1 MNNSMT
7 TLEEI
12 VELFG
17 SAVAIFDLH
26 EQRIAT
32 SSCWRKLFDDDAY
45 DSTETSNTFQ
55 ELLDLLSRHAADSE
69 SLQSLDLLRQC
80 PHLAGNTLGDNGRS
94 ETLPKS
100 VLADSELILRVIARN
115 SRIVPLVIKRR
126 NDRLTFSETLSIH
139 QNSNPST
146 FPSLVGQRVDVFRQF
161 LENSECPGY
170 IRYKNQILHA
180 NRALAEIHG
189 YNDVDDFLSTRIL
202 SDHYR
207 EQDRE
212 AIADIAEADG
222 IILDTIPQIGKQG
235 QEIYA
240 IAVGSAFFDDGIQY
254 RIVLCKDVNTHVRD
268 ENALKESEQRFRD
281 IASCSGDWFW
291 DTDTDH
297 KLTRISSNESQI
309 PTFRL
314 ETLVGNTIW
323 HWIDKQKAAG
333 FVSDYE
339 ESVAVVRDTMEQHK
353 PVHDLELNARNLK
366 TLTSVTV
373 LLNAKPLFSS
383 DNLFLGYRG
392 ITKDITYQKKLEH
405 RLLEAKQRAEY
416 QSRTKSAFIASMS
429 HELRTPLTSILGYVE
444 LIRREAR
451 QGRSHLDDDQLNH
464 IETIWKSGDQ
474 LRSLVNNVLSIE
486 RLESGFDRT
495 DIVATD
501 LSEVL
506 LEMKQTFA
514 LASTINNTSLHCVS
528 DGSIPATFYTDPV
541 KLRQILH
548 NIIGNATKF
557 TTDGSIGIRTT
568 YCNEKFILTIEDT
581 GVGMSA
587 DQLDSL
593 TAPSSTVNI
602 SETLARGGGL
612 GLVLCKHYVSQLGGE
627 LSIKSHLNSGTTVQ
641 ISLPDR
647 LADMNGVTPSY
658 TKVASS
664 AYRRFPGN
672 TTHLRSKILIVDDNE
687 DHRRLLHGMI
697 NHLNV
702 DILQALDGIEALALW
717 HKFSPDLI
725 FMDLRMP
732 GLDGSSTTMQIRK
745 KQVESNYGPCRIVAI
760 SADETNHSEDNLI
773 EKGFDAFLPK
783 PFKAN
788 EIHQVMFDLGLSDT
802 ILDAQKTNPARFS
815 PR

>member
-1 MNNSMT
+1 MT
-7 TLEEI
+7 PLEEI

-17 SAVAIFDLH
+17 SAVAIIDLQ
-26 EQRIAT
+26 EQQIAT
-32 SSCWRKLFDDDAY
+32 SSSWRELFDDED
-45 DSTETSNTFQ
+45 FQ
-55 ELLDLLSRHAADSE
+55 HTGTASPFSKLLDILSTHAADSE
-69 SLQSLDLLRQC
+69 SEQSIDLLRQY
-80 PHLAGNTLGDNGRS
+80 PHLADDTIGVNGRS
-94 ETLPKS
+94 KSPDKSAVAETKP
-100 VLADSELILRVIARN
+100 VLRIIARN
-115 SRIVPLVIKRR
+115 GRIVPLAIKKS
-126 NDRLTFSETLSIH
+126 NNRLTLSETLSVH

-146 FPSLVGQRVDVFRQF
+146 FPSLVGQRVEVFRQF
-161 LENSECPGY
+161 LESCECPGY
-170 IRYKNQILHA
+170 IRYKNQILYA
-180 NRALAEIHG
+180 NQSLAVLFG
-189 YNDVDDFLSTRIL
+189 YDDVDDYLKKRRL

-212 AIADIAEADG
+212 AIAEIADADC
-222 IILDTIPQIGKQG
+222 IILDTIPKIGKQG

-240 IAVGSAFFDDGIQY
+240 VAVGSAFFDDGIQY

-297 KLTRISSNESQI
+297 KLTRISSNDSQI
-309 PTFRL
+309 PTFQL

-323 HWIDKQKAAG
+323 NWIDKQKAAG
-333 FVSDYE
+333 YVSDYE
-339 ESVAVVRDTMEQHK
+339 ESVAVVRDTMKQHK
-353 PVHDLELNARNLK
+353 PIHDLELNATDLK

-383 DNLFLGYRG
+383 DNEFLGYRG

-506 LEMKQTFA
+506 LEMKQTFE
-514 LASTINNTSLHCVS
+514 LASTINHTNLHCVS
-528 DGSIPATFYTDPV
+528 DDSTPSIFYTDPV

-557 TTDGSIGIRTT
+557 TTDGSISIRTT
-568 YCNEKFILTIEDT
+568 YSDEKLVLTIEDT
-581 GVGMSA
+581 GIGISA
-587 DQLDSL
+587 SQLDSL
-593 TAPSSTVNI
+593 TASSSTANI
-602 SETLARGGGL
+602 SETLARGSGL
-612 GLVLCKHYVSQLGGE
+612 GLVLCQHYASQLGGE
-627 LSIKSHLNSGTTVQ
+627 LSIKSQLEKGTTVQ

-647 LADMNGVTPSY
+647 LSDVTGVTASY
-658 TKVASS
+658 IKVASR
-664 AYRRFPGN
+664 AYRNLPASPM
-672 TTHLRSKILIVDDNE
+672 LARSKILIVDDNE

-717 HKFSPDLI
+717 QKFSPDLI

-745 KQVESNYGPCRIVAI
+745 KQLESNFGPCRIVAI

-802 ILDAQKTNPARFS
+802 MLENQKPNQYQI
-815 PR
+815 